1 MKTISLRLNDEDDK
15 LIRNFAKINNLNLS
29 EFIRNTLIDNIENSL
44 KLDEE
49 RIREAR
55 EKIKIEKI
63 ISSEDVW
70 KELGV

>member
-55 EKIKIEKI
+55 EKIKTEKT

>member
-1 MKTISLRLNDEDDK
+1 MKTISLRLNDEDNK

-29 EFIRNTLIDNIENSL
+29 EFIRNTLIDTIENSL

-49 RIREAR
+49 RIKKAR
-55 EKIKIEKI
+55 EKIKTEKT

-70 KELGV
+70 KDLGV

>member
-1 MKTISLRLNDEDDK
+1 MKTISLRLNDEDNK

-29 EFIRNTLIDNIENSL
+29 EFIRNTLIDTIENSL

-49 RIREAR
+49 RIRKAR
-55 EKIKIEKI
+55 EKIKTEKT

>member
-1 MKTISLRLNDEDDK
+1 MKTISLRLNDEDNK

-29 EFIRNTLIDNIENSL
+29 EFIRNTLIDTIENSL

-49 RIREAR
+49 RIRKAR
-55 EKIKIEKI
+55 EKIKTEKT

-70 KELGV
+70 KDLGV